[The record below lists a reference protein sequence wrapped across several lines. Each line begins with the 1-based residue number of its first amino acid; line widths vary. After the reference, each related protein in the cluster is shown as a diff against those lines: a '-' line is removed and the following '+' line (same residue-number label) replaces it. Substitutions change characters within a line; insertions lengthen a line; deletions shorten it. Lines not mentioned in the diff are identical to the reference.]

1 MSFPWQESISG
12 KKDKS
17 SFFRVIVVILSVISL
32 CLVFPASDGLAK
44 TERPRIVKA
53 KAKKIV
59 ARKKT
64 SSKKSKSRHA
74 RKRLKKHIVSN
85 VSGAKASSVVQKENS
100 VPDRNPL
107 MKVIP
112 LENGDYLL
120 KPLEDTPRRVDG
132 NNVQNKSQED
142 TEAKNSIA
150 DSLISSG
157 SSKSSPNPVSSRVDP
172 ISLKAVGP
180 GPTGLSHTDKPRE
193 EGYCKRFANL
203 LLATAK
209 QLLGAPYRLG
219 GVSGLSG
226 IDCSG
231 FVQKVF
237 AKFGVHLPRSSRE
250 QIKVG
255 MLVTNKFDWA
265 KLRIGDVLFFR
276 RSPSSGQIGHTGI
289 YIGEG
294 KMIHAARRDRS
305 VTISSL
311 EKPYYKKTFVAAK
324 RFFIFSPPQSSNI

>member
-1 MSFPWQESISG
+1 MSFPWQESIA
-12 KKDKS
+12 KRKAKF
-17 SFFRVIVVILSVISL
+17 SFIRFIVVILSVISL

-44 TERPRIVKA
+44 TKRPLIVKA

-59 ARKKT
+59 AHKKT

-74 RKRLKKHIVSN
+74 RKRLKRHIASN
-85 VSGAKASSVVQKENS
+85 VSGTKASSIVQKENF
-100 VPDRNPL
+100 VPDRKPL

-120 KPLEDTPRRVDG
+120 KPLDG

-142 TEAKNSIA
+142 TEGKNSIA
-150 DSLISSG
+150 DSLNSGG
-157 SSKSSPNPVSSRVDP
+157 SSKPSPNPVSSRVDP
-172 ISLKAVGP
+172 ISLKAVSP
-180 GPTGLSHTDKPRE
+180 EPTGLSHTDKPIE

-203 LLATAK
+203 LLTTAK

-255 MLVTNKFDWA
+255 MLVTNKFDWS

-324 RFFIFSPPQSSNI
+324 RFFIFSPPQSGNI

>member
-1 MSFPWQESISG
+1 MEVRMSFPWQESIA
-12 KKDKS
+12 KRKDNF
-17 SFFRVIVVILSVISL
+17 SFIRFIVVILSVISL

-44 TERPRIVKA
+44 TKRPLIVKA
-53 KAKKIV
+53 KAKKII
-59 ARKKT
+59 AHKKT

-74 RKRLKKHIVSN
+74 RKRLKRHIASN
-85 VSGAKASSVVQKENS
+85 VSGAKASSIVQKENF
-100 VPDRNPL
+100 VPDRKPL

-120 KPLEDTPRRVDG
+120 KPLDG
-132 NNVQNKSQED
+132 SNVQNKSQED
-142 TEAKNSIA
+142 TEGKNSIA
-150 DSLISSG
+150 DSLNSGG
-157 SSKSSPNPVSSRVDP
+157 SSKPSQNPVSSRVDP
-172 ISLKAVGP
+172 ISLKAASP
-180 GPTGLSHTDKPRE
+180 EPTDLSHTDKPRE

-203 LLATAK
+203 LLTTAK

-255 MLVTNKFDWA
+255 MLVTNKFDWS

-289 YIGEG
+289 YIGDG

-324 RFFIFSPPQSSNI
+324 RFFIFSPPQASNI

>member
-1 MSFPWQESISG
+1 MSFPWRESIKRG
-12 KKDKS
+12 KDKTPIIR
-17 SFFRVIVVILSVISL
+17 FIVTILSIVSF
-32 CLVFPASDGLAK
+32 CLIFPVSDGLAK
-44 TERPRIVKA
+44 TKETRIIKT

-59 ARKKT
+59 ANKKRIAHKKI
-64 SSKKSKSRHA
+64 SKKKA
-74 RKRLKKHIVSN
+74 RPHI
-85 VSGAKASSVVQKENS
+85 AREKPA
-100 VPDRNPL
+100 VPDSNPL
-107 MKVIP
+107 VKIIP

-120 KPLEDTPRRVDG
+120 KPLDG
-132 NNVQNKSQED
+132 SNVQNKSQGD
-142 TEAKNSIA
+142 MAGKNPIA
-150 DSLISSG
+150 DSLSSGDSSKPSQNPIPPQVEPISS
-157 SSKSSPNPVSSRVDP
+157 
-172 ISLKAVGP
+172 KAVSP
-180 GPTGLSHTDKPRE
+180 EPVRLVNTDKPRE
-193 EGYCKRFANL
+193 EGYCKRFASL
-203 LLATAK
+203 LLSTAR
-209 QLLGAPYRLG
+209 QLLGTPYRYG
-219 GVSGLSG
+219 GVSALSG
-226 IDCSG
+226 LDCSG

-237 AKFGVHLPRSSRE
+237 AKFGIELPRSSRE

-255 MLVTNKFDWA
+255 MLVTNNFEWS

>member
-1 MSFPWQESISG
+1 MSFPWQESIV
-12 KKDKS
+12 KRKDKS
-17 SFFRVIVVILSVISL
+17 SFIRFIVVILSVISF
-32 CLVFPASDGLAK
+32 CLLFPVSDGLAK
-44 TERPRIVKA
+44 TKRPRIVKA

-59 ARKKT
+59 AHKKT
-64 SSKKSKSRHA
+64 SRKKSKSRHA
-74 RKRLKKHIVSN
+74 RKKLKRHIASN
-85 VSGAKASSVVQKENS
+85 ASGTKASSIVQKENS
-100 VPDRNPL
+100 VPDRKPL

-120 KPLEDTPRRVDG
+120 RPLDG
-132 NNVQNKSQED
+132 SNVQNKSQED
-142 TEAKNSIA
+142 TEGKNSIA
-150 DSLISSG
+150 DSLSSG
-157 SSKSSPNPVSSRVDP
+157 GNSKSSPNPVSSRVDP

-180 GPTGLSHTDKPRE
+180 GATGLSHTDKPRE

-255 MLVTNKFDWA
+255 MLVTNKFDWS

-276 RSPSSGQIGHTGI
+276 RSPSSGQVGHTGI
-289 YIGEG
+289 YMGEG
-294 KMIHAARRDRS
+294 KMIHAARGDRS

-324 RFFIFSPPQSSNI
+324 RFLIFSPPQSSNI

>member
-1 MSFPWQESISG
+1 MEVWMSFPWQKSIKRG
-12 KKDKS
+12 KDKTPIIR
-17 SFFRVIVVILSVISL
+17 FIVTILSIVSF
-32 CLVFPASDGLAK
+32 CLIFPVSDGLAK
-44 TERPRIVKA
+44 TKGSRIVKT

-59 ARKKT
+59 AQKTAAKKIAAKKRITRKKI
-64 SSKKSKSRHA
+64 SSKKARPHIA
-74 RKRLKKHIVSN
+74 RKKST
-85 VSGAKASSVVQKENS
+85 
-100 VPDRNPL
+100 VPDNKPL
-107 MKVIP
+107 VKIIP

-120 KPLEDTPRRVDG
+120 KPLDG
-132 NNVQNKSQED
+132 SNVQNKSQGD
-142 TEAKNSIA
+142 TAGKNPIA
-150 DSLISSG
+150 DSLSSGG
-157 SSKSSPNPVSSRVDP
+157 SSKPSPNPIPPQVEP
-172 ISLKAVGP
+172 ISSKALGSEPVR
-180 GPTGLSHTDKPRE
+180 LVNTDKPRE

-203 LLATAK
+203 LLTTAK
-209 QLLGAPYRLG
+209 QLLGTPYRYG
-219 GVSGLSG
+219 GVSVLGG

-237 AKFGVHLPRSSRE
+237 AKFGIELPRSSRE
-250 QIKVG
+250 QINVG
-255 MLVTNKFDWA
+255 MLVTNKFDWS